1 MTFLRFGF
9 FFCIFFCIC
18 IAREN
23 HRIGSFPNDERINH
37 HFPATVGSFPTMIR
51 SATLPSLNLA
61 NGDIAISRQIFYFVL
76 FKDGVRLKKYR
87 GMGSLEAMEQKG
99 AGKAAMERSA
109 SIPSS
114 LILSLNFPSFFFI
127 CVWVNNEDSP
137 WLSQAQMDWV
147 QA

>member
-1 MTFLRFGF
+1 M
-9 FFCIFFCIC
+9 
-18 IAREN
+18 
-23 HRIGSFPNDERINH
+23 RIRIRIRPNDTDPTGSGSETL
-37 HFPATVGSFPTMIR
+37 PATVGSFPTMLR

-114 LILSLNFPSFFFI
+114 LILSLNFPSFFYL
-127 CVWVNNEDSP
+127 CM
-137 WLSQAQMDWV
+137 SQ
-147 QA
+147 